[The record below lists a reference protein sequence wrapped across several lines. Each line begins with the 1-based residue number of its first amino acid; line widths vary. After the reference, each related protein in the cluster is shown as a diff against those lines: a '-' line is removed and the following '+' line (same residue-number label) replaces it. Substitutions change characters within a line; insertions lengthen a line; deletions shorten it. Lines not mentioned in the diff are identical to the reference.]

1 MEAFVT
7 SGSEGDGILLE
18 WLSGRRGREK
28 METANRE
35 DVPQVYREMGET
47 DGRQTRVH
55 VLMEMTQENK

>member
-7 SGSEGDGILLE
+7 SGSGGDGILLE

-47 DGRQTRVH
+47 DGRQTRVPCADGNDPG
-55 VLMEMTQENK
+55 E